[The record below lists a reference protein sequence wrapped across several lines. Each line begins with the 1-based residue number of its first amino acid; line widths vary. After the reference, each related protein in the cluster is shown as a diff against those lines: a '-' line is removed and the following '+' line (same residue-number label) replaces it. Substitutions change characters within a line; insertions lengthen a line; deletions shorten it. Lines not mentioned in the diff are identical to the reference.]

1 MKQTRSIFR
10 MLSLALVMA
19 LLVGGILVPAE
30 AAVALKKQACRGF
43 TGLQAGWFYV
53 PSTLPDTVGLTEWYD
68 WLFFVH
74 EGKPEFATKCTIE
87 FVSGDEELK
96 DALQTRD
103 YYINLTNS
111 SDEEKEEEEK
121 DAEEAAAEAAAAAA
135 NQVLVTELYVDNSVL
150 EEPGDAVFHVKVE
163 SEHYTDE
170 QDVALHVLSWDEEP
184 LVLTKNGEN
193 EITLMP
199 MEAIENIKL
208 ATLSADIRED
218 EIIADFAEQGIEI
231 ASDKWMNPV
240 VQAPQDTM
248 VVVPWSNQ
256 AENQEDYREGLQALG
271 YGTVV
276 VNMHYG
282 KGNIAYVTQIRINV
296 PDYRITGPKI
306 VRPGEAAQYA
316 IMDDKQD
323 ANRTFEMSIEGE
335 GVTLDKE
342 KLTVTAAEDAEAG
355 AVFTLTATASDGA
368 DPVTFSGKV
377 GTGIIAQE
385 DFETIDYREG
395 FTIPLLSNNDI
406 YKKMIDQER
415 GRIIS
420 QTKDVSGASV
430 TAMMYN
436 LIGMADFAEEDD
448 AVAEE
453 AYGQVINMEGMDIQT
468 DEIIKIDGH
477 PARILTADT
486 GTYSLGLLMY
496 MRNNRM
502 LIAEVDSFPTSE
514 EAAKT
519 LPTVTEADL
528 KAIAEQIS
536 YDPTKAAI
544 TTADGAITV
553 TAKDEATVMSGGKKL
568 QLTAM
573 FANPE
578 KVNAGNRNNKVE
590 WTVTDTATGEA
601 PADVTIDAKG
611 VLSADKA
618 LSEVRKVEVT
628 ASSPVFHTSAK
639 YAVTVLPAV
648 KSFKTEPKELFFYTG
663 TEAQTLT
670 AVLEPE
676 TVPTDGIT
684 WTINKEGIVEITD
697 NKDGTATIKPLA
709 AGRTTMTAT
718 EPGGKKA
725 DLRVT
730 VQEPVK
736 ELKLEAKE
744 KSTPGGKVKVKA
756 TVSPKE
762 AGNKKLEW
770 SLDVGKDIATI
781 KNGEVRINKKAPSGT
796 VITVT
801 CTAAGAPEPVTSSI
815 QIEVE

>member
-10 MLSLALVMA
+10 MLSLVLVMA
-19 LLVGGILVPAE
+19 LLVGGVLVPAE
-30 AAVALKKQACRGF
+30 AAEALKKKDCLGF
-43 TGLQAGWFYV
+43 KVIPTAWFYV
-53 PSTLPDTVGLTEWYD
+53 PSTVSDAVDVAEWYD
-68 WLFFVH
+68 WMYFEH
-74 EGKPEFATKCTIE
+74 NGGPEFVTKCEIE
-87 FVSGDEELK
+87 FVDGDEKLK
-96 DALQTRD
+96 DALQSRTFYTSLKLSED
-103 YYINLTNS
+103 G
-111 SDEEKEEEEK
+111 EEE
-121 DAEEAAAEAAAAAA
+121 
-135 NQVLVTELYVDNSVL
+135 NILVTQIYVDNSQL
-150 EEPGDAVFHVKVE
+150 QEPGDAVFHVKAE

-170 QDVALHVLSWDEEP
+170 QDVALHVLSWDEQP
-184 LVLTKNGEN
+184 LVLTKAGEN
-193 EITLMP
+193 KVTLKP
-199 MEAIENIKL
+199 LEVIENDKI

-231 ASDKWMNPV
+231 AAEQWVNPA
-240 VQAPQDTM
+240 VQAQDTM
-248 VVVPWSNQ
+248 VVVPWGNQ
-256 AENQEDYREGLQALG
+256 AEKFEDYREGLQALG
-271 YGTVV
+271 YGTTEVI
-276 VNMHYG
+276 MHYDR
-282 KGNIAYVTQIRINV
+282 GNIVYETQVEITV
-296 PDYRITGPKI
+296 PEYRITGPKV
-306 VRPGEAAQYA
+306 VRPGETAQYA

-342 KLTVTAAEDAEAG
+342 KLTVTAAKDAKAG
-355 AVFTLTATASDGA
+355 AAFTLTATASDNA

-420 QTKDVSGASV
+420 QTKDTTEASV

-436 LIGMADFAEEDD
+436 LIGLAEFAEEDD
-448 AVAEE
+448 AVAKE
-453 AYGQVINMEGMDIQT
+453 AYGQVLNLEGINILT
-468 DEIIKIDGH
+468 DETIEIDGH

-486 GTYSLGLLMY
+486 GTYSLGILMY

-514 EAAKT
+514 EAAET

-553 TAKDEATVMSGGKKL
+553 SAKDEATVMSGGKKL
-568 QLTAM
+568 QMTAA
-573 FANPE
+573 FADPE
-578 KVNAGNRNNKVE
+578 KVNAKNRNNKVE
-590 WTVTDTATGEA
+590 WTVTDPETGEA

-611 VLSADKA
+611 VLSVNKA
-618 LSEVRKVEVT
+618 LNEVRKVEVT

-639 YAVTVLPAV
+639 YQVTVQPAA
-648 KSFKTEPKELFFYTG
+648 KSIKTEPKELFFYTG

-670 AVLEPE
+670 AVLDPE
-676 TVPTDGIT
+676 TVPTDGIK

-709 AGRTTMTAT
+709 TGRTTMTAT

-725 DLRVT
+725 ELRVT
-730 VQEPVK
+730 VQEPVT

-756 TVSPKE
+756 TVGPKD

-770 SLDVGKDIATI
+770 SLDVEKDIATI